1 MDTTTTLLKELTEA
15 SGISGYEAPIREV
28 VRKHLAPLGELTS
41 DRIGSVVCRR
51 QGTAQ
56 EPRIMLAGHMDE
68 IGFMIKYITDDGF
81 IKFLP
86 LGGWFDQVL
95 LGQRML
101 IKTSKGDVVGVVGI
115 KAPHLIPRD
124 ERDKVIQQKDMYIDI
139 GATNKKELEEAG
151 VRVGD
156 PIIPLADFRVMAN
169 GKSYLSKAFDDRAGV
184 ALMISLLQELKKDEH
199 PNTIFAAATVLE
211 EFNLGGATTT
221 AEVINPD
228 VAIILEVGIAGD
240 TPDVKPEEC
249 SVKLAGGPVILL
261 YDSLMVPNL
270 KLRDLFIDTAQE
282 IGIPIQMDTMR
293 GGATDGGRIHLH
305 GTGVP
310 TIVLG
315 VPARHI
321 HSHSSI
327 LYRDDYDQTVALLK
341 AVVKKLDKN
350 IVKELAE

>member
-1 MDTTTTLLKELTEA
+1 
-15 SGISGYEAPIREV
+15 
-28 VRKHLAPLGELTS
+28 
-41 DRIGSVVCRR
+41 
-51 QGTAQ
+51 
-56 EPRIMLAGHMDE
+56 
-68 IGFMIKYITDDGF
+68 
-81 IKFLP
+81 
-86 LGGWFDQVL
+86 
-95 LGQRML
+95 
-101 IKTSKGDVVGVVGI
+101 
-115 KAPHLIPRD
+115 
-124 ERDKVIQQKDMYIDI
+124 
-139 GATNKKELEEAG
+139 
-151 VRVGD
+151 
-156 PIIPLADFRVMAN
+156 
-169 GKSYLSKAFDDRAGV
+169 
-184 ALMISLLQELKKDEH
+184 
-199 PNTIFAAATVLE
+199 
-211 EFNLGGATTT
+211 
-221 AEVINPD
+221 VINPD

-350 IVKELAE
+350 TVKELAE